1 MYRSLQMPMGFLARH
16 TKSSVVAERFPAM
29 LLAISNAE
37 MEFDD
42 RRKRSKKS
50 KGAKRKTRAMLEAE
64 RRGPLTFSSL
74 LEEAAASGRSS
85 GSSHLSSWQ

>member
-1 MYRSLQMPMGFLARH
+1 MGFVARY
-16 TKSSVVAERFPAM
+16 TKSYVTAEKPPAM
-29 LLAISNAE
+29 LLALANAE

-64 RRGPLTFSSL
+64 RKGPLTFSSL

-85 GSSHLSSWQ
+85 ISSHMTPWQ